1 MKVINKNVIKM
12 ARFLKVHHKNDD
24 GEIEEYTVNLEMIV
38 DVDEESKEI
47 DLADAL
53 TICVTRDNE
62 WQKLMSFVKANEL

>member
-1 MKVINKNVIKM
+1 M